1 MTLCLGVLVV
11 KKPAILAPVA
21 HPHRVRDAAE
31 GDDGGVRPS
40 PAAAMS

>member
-1 MTLCLGVLVV
+1 MAGFF
-11 KKPAILAPVA
+11 KAHVA
-21 HPHRVRDAAE
+21 DLHFVGDAAE